1 MADSDCCVFMGS
13 NMAENHPVA
22 FRWPMKAKAKG
33 AKLIHVDPRFTRTS
47 AMCDIYAPIRAGSD
61 IVFLGGLITYVINS
75 ERWNKEQF
83 FQDFLV
89 HYTNAPF
96 IVGEEFQDTEDLGG
110 VFSGLMQYKEKIN
123 EWPYNGFIGEYNSE
137 TWQYAGTEAKTQGWQ
152 AATARSGEQNVGQ
165 EGQGQER
172 GAGAAGAAG
181 AAAAQGEEA
190 RKAGVKGPPFE
201 PLVRA
206 LRSPSPQRDESL
218 QNPRCVFQIVKRHFS
233 RYTPEMV
240 ERVTGCPRDT
250 FLKVAETILA
260 NSGAERTTSFAYAV
274 AWTQHTNGP
283 QVIGC
288 CALLQ
293 LLLGNI
299 GRPGAGIMALRGHAS
314 IQGSTDIP
322 TLYHSIHGYMSHPSA
337 LKKHETLV
345 DYLAAETRPRSY
357 WANLPKFM
365 VSYLKSMY
373 GDAATADNGF
383 GYEWHPKI
391 IGDHSHM
398 AMFAAMAEGK
408 VKGMLLIGQNPATSL
423 NAKLERAGMRQLEWL
438 VVKDNWVHESATY
451 WKNAPEIT
459 NGEIKAADIKTEVFF
474 FPSTQ
479 IAEYEGSFTNT
490 FRMLQWHYKAA
501 DPPRD
506 CRSDLWFTH
515 QLAKRLKKLYA
526 DSNAVRDQ
534 GFKHLIWD
542 FDPDLKSEALRAPTS
557 AVQTEG
563 GAIGGATGATAAAAA
578 GGTAQSPG
586 VAKDQPP
593 GGAPPPGTPQHN
605 PGEPDGLKILREI
618 NGYYSDDITKH
629 VAGFGDLK
637 DDGSTT
643 CASWIYCGVF
653 PKPGENR
660 SANRKADP
668 PDAPGGAQLGW
679 GYTWPAN
686 RRVMYNRASADL
698 QGNPWS
704 ERKKY
709 IWWDGQRWT
718 GYDVPDFAPTKPP
731 TAKALPNG
739 IGLDAHDGT
748 DPFIMLQDGVGW
760 LYVPSGLVD
769 GPLPTHYE
777 PAESPVSNP
786 LYKQQSSPVLK
797 YWNVSANPLAQQN
810 GKFPYVITTYRLTE
824 HYLAGAMSRWN
835 PWLTELQPELFIEI
849 SPELAQEK
857 GIRNLDWVRIS
868 SPRSQIRAKA
878 LVTRRIRPLQI
889 DGKTIHQVGMPW
901 HWGYEGLSKGDVV
914 NELTCLVGD
923 PNVSIHEGK
932 AFVCNV
938 EKA

>member
-1 MADSDCCVFMGS
+1 MGS

-22 FRWPMKAKAKG
+22 FRWPMKAKLKG

-61 IVFLGGLITYVINS
+61 IAFLGGLINYVINS

-83 FQDFLV
+83 FQDFV
-89 HYTNAPF
+89 RNYTNAPILVRDDF
-96 IVGEEFQDTEDLGG
+96 KDTEDLDG
-110 VFSGLMQYKEKIN
+110 VFSGLMQYKGGVN
-123 EWPYNGFIGEYNSE
+123 EWQYNGFLGEYNNQ
-137 TWQYAGTEAKTQGWQ
+137 TWQYAGTQAQAQGWQ
-152 AATARSGEQNVGQ
+152 AATARSGEQEVGK
-165 EGQGQER
+165 EGQKSDR
-172 GAGAAGAAG
+172 GAAAG
-181 AAAAQGEEA
+181 AAAGKDGDA
-190 RKAGVKGPPFE
+190 RAAGAKGPPFE

-206 LRSPSPQRDESL
+206 LLQPAASRDETL
-218 QNPRCVFQIVKRHFS
+218 QNPRCVFQIIKRHFS

-240 ERVTGCPRDT
+240 ERVTGCPQDI
-250 FLKVAETILA
+250 FLRVAETILA
-260 NSGAERTTSFAYAV
+260 NSGADRTTSFAYAV

-314 IQGSTDIP
+314 IQGSTDVP
-322 TLYHSIHGYMSHPSA
+322 TLYHSIHGYMSHPSG
-337 LKKHETLV
+337 LKKHDTLV
-345 DYLAAETRPRSY
+345 DFLVAESRPRSY

-373 GDAATADNGF
+373 GDAATVENGF
-383 GYEWHPKI
+383 GYDWHPKI

-423 NAKLERAGMRQLEWL
+423 NAKLERAGMRRLEWL
-438 VVKDNWVHESATY
+438 VVKDNWVHESATF
-451 WKNAPEIT
+451 WKSAPEIK
-459 NGEIKAADIKTEVFF
+459 NGEVNAADIKTEVFF

-501 DPPRD
+501 DPPGD

-526 DSNAVRDQ
+526 DSNEPRDV
-534 GFKHLIWD
+534 GFKNLTWD
-542 FDPDLKSEALRAPTS
+542 FDPQEGDPLRAST
-557 AVQTEG
+557 AAAETEG
-563 GAIGGATGATAAAAA
+563 GTTGGATTG
-578 GGTAQSPG
+578 G
-586 VAKDQPP
+586 VASSSSGSKGDAPAAMKDQPP
-593 GGAPPPGTPQHN
+593 GSAPAPGMPQHN

-618 NGYYSDDITKH
+618 NGYYTGDITRH

-660 SANRKADP
+660 SANRKPDP
-668 PDAPGGAQLGW
+668 PDAPGGTQLGW
-679 GYTWPAN
+679 GYCWPAN

-709 IWWDGQRWT
+709 IWWDGNRWT

-731 TAKALPNG
+731 TAKAKPG
-739 IGLDAHDGT
+739 AIGLDAQDGT
-748 DPFIMLQDGVGW
+748 DPFIMLEGGEGW

-777 PAESPVSNP
+777 PAESPVQNP

-797 YWNVSANPLAQQN
+797 YWKVDGNPLAQT
-810 GKFPYVITTYRLTE
+810 GDAKFPYVMTTYRLTE

-835 PWLTELQPELFIEI
+835 PWLTELQPELFVEL

-857 GIRNLDWVRIS
+857 GIRNLDWVRVS
-868 SPRSQIRAKA
+868 SPRSQVRAKA
-878 LVTRRIRPLQI
+878 LVTRRMRPLQI
-889 DGKTIHQVGMPW
+889 NGKTVHQVGMPW
-901 HWGYEGLSKGDVV
+901 HWGYEGLSTGDVV
-914 NELTCLVGD
+914 NELTSLVGD
-923 PNVSIHEGK
+923 PNVSIHEAK